1 MRAVFRGRL
10 SEATKSPHSHQHTG
24 CAWLTS
30 VGPPPEYTDLHLTSL
45 CIGHVLC
52 REMLVAVG
60 LGIGSDGFS
69 SRVPAWRSRSVF
81 TRGGGVGD
89 VGGRLSAKLHMG
101 GEVKTKSGG
110 NKYFHLTGLLSAC
123 WWVAPKTFMS
133 GNSVRSTR
141 GWLCA
146 IASGGVVSSRPR
158 STSFGPQW
166 PPTERELNHAFSLPK
181 PLWKDLHEVV
191 TNFLAGWSGVLSA
204 RCSSRTHR
212 CTAAAVDRLFCGY
225 LPAANLLCLLLSRC
239 LWFKPSTRSSRAW
252 KTRRPKRGKG
262 LTAP

>member
-1 MRAVFRGRL
+1 M
-10 SEATKSPHSHQHTG
+10 
-24 CAWLTS
+24 
-30 VGPPPEYTDLHLTSL
+30 
-45 CIGHVLC
+45 
-52 REMLVAVG
+52 
-60 LGIGSDGFS
+60 
-69 SRVPAWRSRSVF
+69 
-81 TRGGGVGD
+81 GD

-101 GEVKTKSGG
+101 GEVNTKSGG

-181 PLWKDLHEVV
+181 PLWKNLHEVV

-204 RCSSRTHR
+204 RCSSRTRR
-212 CTAAAVDRLFCGY
+212 C
-225 LPAANLLCLLLSRC
+225 S
-239 LWFKPSTRSSRAW
+239 SRSSFLWLLTGRQPSLPSPFQVPLVQAIYEELSSLEDPEAEA
-252 KTRRPKRGKG
+252 RKG
-262 LTAP
+262 LDSPVISKVERNL